1 MIHCV
6 YLLIT
11 YNQTSIC
18 SLLDLISVAIIF
30 TVGEMVI
37 LTRSATVSV
46 ENDALRELVIGIV
59 QSSLTELANQIST
72 PNASIAKV
80 TNDLQ
85 GVLLQ
90 QQYIQNNVSQLKSE
104 RRFATVWET
113 H

>member
-1 MIHCV
+1 
-6 YLLIT
+6 
-11 YNQTSIC
+11 
-18 SLLDLISVAIIF
+18 
-30 TVGEMVI
+30 MVI

-72 PNASIAKV
+72 TNASIAKV

-90 QQYIQNNVSQLKSE
+90 QQYIQNDVNQLKSE